1 MAGHPTLGD
10 VPSPNGAGTE
20 PGPRLGEPPLAA
32 PATAASDPYAA
43 PIAGP
48 ASVPAAT
55 STMPLPSTRLV
66 SRMFESLHH
75 RDFRI
80 FYVGQLI
87 SVIGTWMQSVAQGWL
102 VLTLTGSPFL
112 LGVASAVRTVPILLL
127 AVPAGIAADRFDR
140 RGIVIAAN
148 TLMLAMSAALAILT
162 LTGAVTFGWVLVLA
176 IGLGIGNAFEMPTRQ
191 SMVVQLTGPRHLPN
205 AIALNSLLFN
215 GARVVG
221 PALGGLIVA
230 VAGPGVAFAINAA
243 SFVPV
248 LVGLAVIHPQ
258 TRERSTARAR
268 GAVTEAF
275 RYLRRER
282 RVALLL
288 ALLAANTIF
297 ASGYVVLGP
306 ALAEELGQGPEGLGL
321 VLSAAGVG
329 AVAGGLRLAA
339 VAGRGSQLRILVVA
353 GIALGV
359 GLVLLPFAG
368 SFALTLALMLV
379 VGWGMVTYSAT
390 SNTVIQTIVPDLL
403 RGRIMSLYTVVMIG
417 LLPIGSL
424 ILGALADRYG
434 TALALGVGG
443 ALWAAIVGLAFA
455 GSERLR
461 TL

>member
-1 MAGHPTLGD
+1 
-10 VPSPNGAGTE
+10 
-20 PGPRLGEPPLAA
+20 
-32 PATAASDPYAA
+32 
-43 PIAGP
+43 
-48 ASVPAAT
+48 
-55 STMPLPSTRLV
+55 
-66 SRMFESLHH
+66 
-75 RDFRI
+75 
-80 FYVGQLI
+80 
-87 SVIGTWMQSVAQGWL
+87 
-102 VLTLTGSPFL
+102 
-112 LGVASAVRTVPILLL
+112 
-127 AVPAGIAADRFDR
+127 
-140 RGIVIAAN
+140 
-148 TLMLAMSAALAILT
+148 
-162 LTGAVTFGWVLVLA
+162 
-176 IGLGIGNAFEMPTRQ
+176 
-191 SMVVQLTGPRHLPN
+191 
-205 AIALNSLLFN
+205 
-215 GARVVG
+215 
-221 PALGGLIVA
+221 
-230 VAGPGVAFAINAA
+230 
-243 SFVPV
+243 
-248 LVGLAVIHPQ
+248 
-258 TRERSTARAR
+258 
-268 GAVTEAF
+268 VTEAF

-443 ALWAAIVGLAFA
+443 ALWTAIVGLAFA